1 MNNNIYRYVYRFTLF
16 VFYILLF
23 INILLCLD
31 ATIRVLSFDQSNH
44 FAPFDTF
51 YIGTIRTNSTA
62 AIFLSWMWFI
72 PLATSLLFLHFMW
85 RAQRKLLACYG
96 SWAIL
101 IIGICSALSI
111 TPGPYIFKVELEDP
125 YRYITV
131 ASPYSNLS
139 GVFDKHELPYLDIFS
154 TNFSLVGD
162 DDEMNEPC
170 VDRYIRFRW
179 PVYIETS
186 WVWWHSYRE
195 EEDRSDPYH
204 DSSHYRQE
212 EKSPQMIERRRQ
224 QCRAVTASFK

>member
-1 MNNNIYRYVYRFTLF
+1 MKNNIYRYLYRFTRL
-16 VFYILLF
+16 VFCALICV
-23 INILLCLD
+23 NILFCLE
-31 ATIRVLSFDQSNH
+31 ATISVLSFDQSRH

-51 YIGTIRTNSTA
+51 YIGIIRTNSTA

-85 RAQRKLLACYG
+85 RAQRKLLACCG
-96 SWAIL
+96 SWAML

-111 TPGPYIFKVELEDP
+111 TPGPYIFKVELQDP

-139 GVFDKHELPYLDIFS
+139 GVFDKHELPYLAIFDTS
-154 TNFSLVGD
+154 FSPVSD
-162 DDEMNEPC
+162 DDETSAPC
-170 VDRYIRFRW
+170 VDRYTRFRW
-179 PVYIETS
+179 PVYIETRWS
-186 WVWWHSYRE
+186 WWHSYTE

-204 DSSHYRQE
+204 NSSHYRQE

-224 QCRAVTASFK
+224 QCHAITALFK

>member
-1 MNNNIYRYVYRFTLF
+1 MKNNIYRYIYRLTFF
-16 VFYILLF
+16 VFYVLLF

-31 ATIRVLSFDQSNH
+31 ATVRVLSFDQSRH

-51 YIGTIRTNSTA
+51 YIGAIRTNSTA
-62 AIFLSWMWFI
+62 AVFLSWMWFI
-72 PLATSLLFLHFMW
+72 PLIASLLFLFFMW
-85 RAQRKLLACYG
+85 RAQRKLLACCG

-139 GVFDKHELPYLDIFS
+139 GVFDKHELPYLDIFNTS
-154 TNFSLVGD
+154 FSPVGD
-162 DDEMNEPC
+162 DDEASEPC

-179 PVYIETS
+179 PVYIETR
-186 WVWWHSYRE
+186 WAWWHSYRK
-195 EEDRSDPYH
+195 EEDKSDPYH
-204 DSSHYRQE
+204 DSIHYRQE
-212 EKSPQMIERRRQ
+212 EKSPQMIERRHQ